1 MEECKAACLENP
13 KCAAVDFSNTN
24 EFIDN
29 PSCRLFDSTKFDSD
43 SRMNQRRFCAK
54 GDNYR
59 NIDPRFSWI
68 LNMFEYYNQQI
79 TSLLL

>member
-29 PSCRLFDSTKFDSD
+29 STCRLFDSTKFNSN
-43 SRMNQRRFCAK
+43 SGMNDRRFCAK
-54 GDNYR
+54 GR
-59 NIDPRFSWI
+59 KCHNIDCSFS
-68 LNMFEYYNQQI
+68 LFLEYAHA
-79 TSLLL
+79 L